1 MSQRII
7 YTNSVGETVE
17 KLIAEMDSP
26 NVFVITDK
34 GAFENALPVLHAQS
48 PLLAGAT
55 TVTVEQG
62 DENKNIDSL
71 ARIWKALGDNGATR
85 SSVIVNVG
93 GGVVTDIGGFAAA
106 TFKRGVRFI
115 NVPTTLLGAVDAAVG
130 GKTGINFNGLK
141 NEVGC
146 FSEADTVIIST
157 IFFNTL
163 PQQQLLSGYAEML
176 KHGLLENRDA
186 FARLL
191 AYSVVSPVFDS
202 ERLFGLLRD
211 NVAIKKDIVDN
222 DPTEH
227 GLRRA
232 LNLGHTAGHAFESLA
247 IERRSPIPHGYA
259 VAFGMVVALVLSH
272 LKFGFPS
279 DDLHRY
285 ADYVY
290 RTYGAFEFSCDD
302 YSELLGYMHHDK
314 KNRTTAEISCA
325 LLADYGD
332 VRVDTPVS
340 DADMTAALDIYR
352 DLLHLP

>member
-1 MSQRII
+1 MNQKII

-17 KLIAEMDSP
+17 NLVAAMGSP
-26 NVFVITDK
+26 KIYVITDR
-34 GAFENALPVLHAQS
+34 GAFENALPRLRAQS
-48 PLLAGAT
+48 PLIAEAV
-55 TVTVEQG
+55 TVTIEQG

-71 ARIWKALGDNGATR
+71 GRIWKALGDSGATR

-146 FSEADTVIIST
+146 FAEADTVIIST

-176 KHGLLENRDA
+176 KHGLLENSRA
-186 FARLL
+186 FSQLL
-191 AYSVVSPVFDS
+191 GYSVVSPVFDS
-202 ERLFGLLRD
+202 ERLFDLLRN
-211 NVAIKKDIVDN
+211 NVSIKKNIVDN

-247 IERRSPIPHGYA
+247 IEQHTPIPHGYA
-259 VAFGMVVALVLSH
+259 VARGLVVALVISRLR
-272 LKFGFPS
+272 LGFPS
-279 DDLHRY
+279 DTLY
-285 ADYVY
+285 QLAAYVKEN
-290 RTYGAFEFSCDD
+290 YGPGHISCDD
-302 YSELLGYMHHDK
+302 YPRLIELMSHDK
-314 KNRTTAEISCA
+314 KNPSPDSISFT
-325 LLADYGD
+325 LLHDVGD
-332 VRVDTPVS
+332 VETGCIIPVEEI
-340 DADMTAALDIYR
+340 TAALDIYR
-352 DLLHLP
+352 DLMGLA

>member
-1 MSQRII
+1 MSQKII

-17 KLIAEMDSP
+17 KLVAQTASP

-34 GAFENALPVLHAQS
+34 GAAKNALPVLHAQS
-48 PLLAGAT
+48 PLLAEAT

-71 ARIWKALGDNGATR
+71 ARIWKALGDSGATR
-85 SSVIVNVG
+85 NSVIVNVG

-146 FSEADTVIIST
+146 FSEADAVIIST

-191 AYSVVSPVFDS
+191 GYSVVSPVFDS
-202 ERLFGLLRD
+202 ERLFDLLRD

-259 VAFGMVVALVLSH
+259 VARGLVVALVISRLR
-272 LKFGFPS
+272 FGFPS
-279 DDLHRY
+279 DTLY
-285 ADYVY
+285 QLAAYV
-290 RTYGAFEFSCDD
+290 RENYGPGHITCDD
-302 YSELLGYMHHDK
+302 YPRLLELMSHDK
-314 KNRTTAEISCA
+314 KNPSPDSISFTLLRDIGKVETGCIVSADEI
-325 LLADYGD
+325 
-332 VRVDTPVS
+332 
-340 DADMTAALDIYR
+340 TAALDIYR
-352 DLLHLP
+352 DLMGLS

>member
-17 KLIAEMDSP
+17 KLIAEMDLP

-176 KHGLLENRDA
+176 KHGLLENRGA

-247 IERRSPIPHGYA
+247 IDRRSPIPHGYA
-259 VAFGMVVALVLSH
+259 VARGLVVALVISRLR
-272 LKFGFPS
+272 FGFPS
-279 DDLHRY
+279 DTLY
-285 ADYVY
+285 QLAAYV
-290 RTYGAFEFSCDD
+290 RENYGPGHITCDD
-302 YSELLGYMHHDK
+302 YPRLLELMSHDK
-314 KNRTTAEISCA
+314 KNPSPDNISFTLLHDVGRVETGCIVAPEEI
-325 LLADYGD
+325 
-332 VRVDTPVS
+332 
-340 DADMTAALDIYR
+340 TAALDIYR
-352 DLLHLP
+352 DLMGLS

>member
-202 ERLFGLLRD
+202 EHLFGLLRD

-259 VAFGMVVALVLSH
+259 VARGLVVALVISRLR
-272 LKFGFPS
+272 FGFPS
-279 DDLHRY
+279 DTLY
-285 ADYVY
+285 QLAAYV
-290 RTYGAFEFSCDD
+290 RENYGPGHITCDD
-302 YSELLGYMHHDK
+302 YPRLLELMSHDK
-314 KNRTTAEISCA
+314 KNPSPDNISFTLLHDVGRVETGCIVAPEEI
-325 LLADYGD
+325 
-332 VRVDTPVS
+332 
-340 DADMTAALDIYR
+340 TAALDIYR
-352 DLLHLP
+352 DLMGLS